1 MCAQSQI
8 LYLYNFIL
16 YIYIIKVIE
25 FSFLFEIWIASNFI
39 TMIFCFSLKGEEILK
54 KYFLSLV
61 YFNKC
66 WDYSACGKRHHRVQI
81 QYKSYLK
88 KNMILLKQ
96 RDGFSCDRIRVW
108 EIHLINTHTYVRT
121 HTRVYLCE
129 SEKMKIDFNFSI
141 ILDDEDSSEKQLFRF
156 FVLELNE

>member
-1 MCAQSQI
+1 MCAQSKI

-39 TMIFCFSLKGEEILK
+39 TMIFCFSLKGEEILRNI
-54 KYFLSLV
+54 FSLSCISI
-61 YFNKC
+61 N
-66 WDYSACGKRHHRVQI
+66 AGIIRHAAKDIIVQT

-108 EIHLINTHTYVRT
+108 EIHLINTHIFT
-121 HTRVYLCE
+121 HTHTCTH
-129 SEKMKIDFNFSI
+129 I
-141 ILDDEDSSEKQLFRF
+141 
-156 FVLELNE
+156 FVWIRKNENWF

>member
-1 MCAQSQI
+1 MCAQSKI

-25 FSFLFEIWIASNFI
+25 FSFLFEIWIALNFI

-54 KYFLSLV
+54 KYFLSLSCISI
-61 YFNKC
+61 N
-66 WDYSACGKRHHRVQI
+66 AGIIRHAATGIRVQT

-108 EIHLINTHTYVRT
+108 EIQIINTHICRHT
-121 HTRVYLCE
+121 HTRVCDC
-129 SEKMKIDFNFSI
+129 I
-141 ILDDEDSSEKQLFRF
+141 
-156 FVLELNE
+156 FV

>member
-1 MCAQSQI
+1 MCAQSKI

-39 TMIFCFSLKGEEILK
+39 TMIFCFSLKGEEILRNI
-54 KYFLSLV
+54 FSLV

-66 WDYSACGKRHHRVQI
+66 LDYSACGTRHHRKQT

-121 HTRVYLCE
+121 HTC
-129 SEKMKIDFNFSI
+129 I
-141 ILDDEDSSEKQLFRF
+141 
-156 FVLELNE
+156 FVWIRKNENWF